1 MEEDTTKTEMIKM
14 ILYILLSFSY
24 NLKKKKKTKFN
35 DVISIQRS
43 FRRIIRKVHLN
54 DIKSIKNK
62 TWEIKFH

>member
-1 MEEDTTKTEMIKM
+1 MEEDTAKTEMIKM

-24 NLKKKKKTKFN
+24 NLKKKTKFN
-35 DVISIQRS
+35 DIISIQS

>member
-1 MEEDTTKTEMIKM
+1 MEEDTAKTEMIKM

-35 DVISIQRS
+35 DIISIQS

>member
-24 NLKKKKKTKFN
+24 NLKKKTKFN
-35 DVISIQRS
+35 DIISIQS